1 MSTDPFG
8 AALVSGYHEGR
19 RDRRWHHVVFP
30 YRTFT
35 EERKLDPKKADTV
48 RLSFFMR
55 ELNEPS
61 EVYIG
66 TVGLSP
72 HDAQTNIPL
81 RGEKIPAKPNDAP
94 GELFFID

>member
-1 MSTDPFG
+1 
-8 AALVSGYHEGR
+8 
-19 RDRRWHHVVFP
+19 VVFP
-30 YRTFT
+30 YRTFK

-66 TVGLSP
+66 MVGLSP
-72 HDAQTNIPL
+72 RDTQTNIPL
-81 RGEKIPAKPNDAP
+81 RCEKVPVKPGDTP
-94 GELFFID
+94 GELFFIE